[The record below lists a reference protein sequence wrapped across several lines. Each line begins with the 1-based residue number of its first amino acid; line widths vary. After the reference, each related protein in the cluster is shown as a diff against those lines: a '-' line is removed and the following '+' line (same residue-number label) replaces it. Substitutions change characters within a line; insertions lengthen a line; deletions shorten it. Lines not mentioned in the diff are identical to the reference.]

1 MRKIGLLLVAGVL
14 AAWAGAA
21 VPTCRVTVTLDQA
34 EGDNLRLLPTAT
46 DGVWVADAPVD
57 GDFTATVLP
66 NIGRKFSVAD
76 STLPAGMTFNPAMGS
91 LVIPKAILAAN
102 KETGVAL
109 AIATT
114 PIRYTIH
121 YRAHGDGEPGHAT
134 ESLTT
139 PVAGERG
146 WDQAVS
152 TANAKVTLAT
162 RGTLN
167 APGWEFHGW
176 SRTQGVTAPEFQP
189 GETCA
194 HLVTMD
200 GETIT
205 LYAVWM
211 TKPEVGKVSYPITL
225 QNGSFETPALSNNQ
239 TYVHFAGAVI
249 RDTTIDDSN
258 KIGWSTTGTANL
270 VEIGRLTSA
279 SAISQYGVN
288 SARDGQQIAELNATG
303 AGLLYQRIATL
314 PNTTLHWGFSHRARS
329 YSPTNETSETL
340 SMWIGSADQIEQ
352 ARAIYDCFAVTN
364 VSSPN
369 HISRD
374 VAMERVAALAEK
386 LKFTNIVHTAYGN
399 ANKTAWDDI
408 KGDFVVPSGR
418 VVTEYAFVSWV
429 EGADGTAS
437 SYGNLIDRVYLADR
451 LPKERFNLKIT
462 HAEGGAVWV
471 NDAQSVFKV
480 ERETG
485 HLSSYDKARKMSLS
499 IGVAPGYNFTGM
511 MKNGEY
517 LNVMQTEAFI
527 QKLITDGAQE
537 DLTLD
542 FLFVGDS
549 MVSFRPNGG
558 TYCDESGETIAS
570 VKLALSRPH
579 TLGPATRTGYVFL
592 GWRALNGALLK
603 QGAVMACEADANTG
617 EMYLVGYDADG
628 TTELLRVSSAEGVTL
643 YAQWEID
650 ENAVAQRATYE
661 VSLVAMNVTGDGAT
675 LKPVAGSATKWNGKG
690 YANED
695 FVTTLFPAGG
705 YRLPDT
711 IEVRGKTRGA
721 LEGWSYNKTTGVVV
735 IPGALMTEDVTL
747 TVTGERIQ
755 YTIFY
760 STGGTGEITGAGVE
774 SVPGATGVWQ
784 QSVVAEGETI
794 TLAARG
800 TLASDGWTFL
810 GWARAPDATDADY
823 QPGATV
829 AHLTRLHLA
838 VVKLYGIWKADDGS
852 LASSYPVT
860 LQNGGFEVP
869 VNTKSYYVIYPETTE
884 GLCWQTTASDNK
896 IEIGSVSTNLSPSGC
911 ISSYHTAQAR
921 DGQQFAE
928 LNANYVG
935 ALYQDVATV
944 PGVTLYYGFSHR
956 ARAAG
961 DALALMV
968 ASTNDFDT
976 ALAIYTNCV
985 TSKPEGWQEKVLH
998 DIKAL
1003 NLPSLRFIYH
1013 EAPYDISDLTEWTDL
1028 TGEYKVPA
1036 GQNVTKFAFLSLSKH
1051 SKESEGNLIDRVYF
1065 TTSEPLHA
1073 ATLTAL
1079 VTTGGAAKIND
1090 GGADYVDVTPDNP
1103 YFKVVSV
1110 DRRVVISPV
1119 AEADWSFLGCY
1130 LNGVFYARA
1139 ACDELLAFDMPP
1151 ANRKLTLLFAKERT
1165 ITFNL
1170 EGGSLTAEFPSASQ
1184 RLSTTLSEYTLKAP
1198 TRAGYTFK
1206 GWREA
1211 TTGQMYEIGTVV
1223 RYEVEAQYDE
1233 NVRSY
1238 LVCGSGKSELRV
1250 ESENGLVLN
1259 AVWEISSALVD
1270 RKVVTFVDYDYSKPD
1285 PKPYLRLDY
1294 AYLALGA
1301 SRSPFKVTATS
1312 NILVNAT
1319 ANRPAGYEP
1328 AGWTYEPDG
1337 GGASIAFDYVW
1348 SVAHKADAEDSYF
1361 LVTAV
1366 TNGVADNFRFD
1377 GISSMRFVAR
1387 WDRFYDVTR
1396 LEDDG
1401 VTTNRTVWV
1410 PKSWLDAKGDT
1421 AITEDSYATDLVAPA
1436 ANGVPLWQNYIF
1448 GLDPNRTD
1456 LPVFNRL
1463 AHRASAGGNVR
1474 FALDGISVVKY
1485 LNDIYQYKS
1494 GNTVYTPFAAHD
1506 YRTYKVAFV
1515 LCGTNDDRTA
1525 GPWTALGDAQPT
1537 PVFEVDPEALVYR
1550 FYRIEARITAP

>member
-34 EGDNLRLLPTAT
+34 EGDKLRLFPTVT
-46 DGVWVADAPVD
+46 KGVWAADAPVD

-66 NIGRKFSVAD
+66 HIGRKFSVAD
-76 STLPAGMTFNPAMGS
+76 STLPDGVTFNPAMGS
-91 LVIPKAILAAN
+91 LVIPKEILEAN

-109 AIATT
+109 RIATT

-121 YRAHGDGEPGHAT
+121 YHAHGDGAPGHET
-134 ESLTT
+134 ESLT
-139 PVAGERG
+139 PVADERG

-152 TANAKVTLAT
+152 TENAKVTLAT
-162 RGTLN
+162 EGTLH
-167 APGWEFHGW
+167 AEGWEFHGW
-176 SRTQGVTAPEFQP
+176 SRTQGVTTPEFQP
-189 GETCA
+189 GDECA

-205 LYAVWM
+205 LYAVWT

-225 QNGSFETPALSNNQ
+225 QNGSFETPVLNNNQ

-249 RDTTIDDSN
+249 GDTAIEDSN
-258 KIGWSTTGTANL
+258 QIGWSTTGTANL

-279 SAISQYGVN
+279 SSISQYGVS

-314 PNTTLHWGFSHRARS
+314 PNTTLHWGFSHRARR
-329 YSPTNETSETL
+329 YSPTNKTSETL

-364 VSSPN
+364 AKSPN
-369 HISRD
+369 HISRE
-374 VAMERVAALAEK
+374 VAKERVAALAK
-386 LKFTNIVHTAYGN
+386 DLKFTNIVHEAIGTAD
-399 ANKTAWDDI
+399 KTAWYDL

-429 EGADGTAS
+429 EGDDGTAS
-437 SYGNLIDRVYLADR
+437 SYGNLIDRVYLSD
-451 LPKERFNLKIT
+451 LEPKERSNLKIT

-485 HLSSYDKARKMSLS
+485 YLSSYDNGWKMSLS

-517 LNVMQTEAFI
+517 LNVMQTVEFI
-527 QKLITDGAQE
+527 QKLITDGIQE

-558 TYCDESGETIAS
+558 TYCDEWGETITS
-570 VKLALSRPH
+570 VTLAPSRPH
-579 TLGPATRTGYVFL
+579 TLRPATRTGYVFL
-592 GWRALNGALLK
+592 GWRALNNGALLK
-603 QGAVMACEADANTG
+603 QGAVMACEVDPNTG
-617 EMYLVGYDADG
+617 ETYLVGYDTDG
-628 TTELLRVSSAEGVTL
+628 TTKLLRTPSAEGVTL

-650 ENAVAQRATYE
+650 ENAVAQRTTYE
-661 VSLVAMNVTGDGAT
+661 VLLVAMNVTGDGAT
-675 LKPVAGSATKWNGKG
+675 LKPVAGSATAWNGKG

-705 YRLPDT
+705 YRLPNT
-711 IEVRGKTRGA
+711 IEVRGETRGA

-747 TVTGERIQ
+747 TVRGEHIQ

-760 STGGTGEITGAGVE
+760 STGGTGKITGAGVE
-774 SVPGATGVWQ
+774 SVSGATGVWQ
-784 QSVVAEGETI
+784 QRVVAEGERI
-794 TLAARG
+794 TLAERG

-829 AHLTRLHLA
+829 PHLTRLDLA
-838 VVKLYGIWKADDGS
+838 VVKLYGIWKAVDGS
-852 LASSYPVT
+852 LASSYPVK
-860 LQNGGFEVP
+860 LENGSFEVP
-869 VNTKSYYVIYPETTE
+869 VNTSKYYQFYPENTE
-884 GLCWQTTASDNK
+884 GLCWKTTASDNQ
-896 IEIGSVSTNLSPSGC
+896 IELGSVSTNLNPTEC
-911 ISSYHTAQAR
+911 INSYHTAQAR

-956 ARAAG
+956 AREEG
-961 DALALMV
+961 DALALLV
-968 ASTNDFDT
+968 AGTNDFDQ

-985 TSKPEGWQEKVLH
+985 ATKPSGWQQKVRA
-998 DIKAL
+998 DIEDL
-1003 NLPSLRFIYH
+1003 NLPSLTFIYH

-1028 TGEYKVPA
+1028 TGEYKVPT

-1051 SKESEGNLIDRVYF
+1051 TQVSMGNLIDRVYF
-1065 TTSEPLHA
+1065 TTSEPLQA

-1139 ACDELLAFDMPP
+1139 ACDELLAFNMPP

-1170 EGGSLTAEFPSASQ
+1170 EGGSLPAEFPASQ
-1184 RLSTTLSEYTLKAP
+1184 RLSTTLSEYTLQAP

-1211 TTGQMYEIGTVV
+1211 TTGQMYAIGTVV

-1238 LVCGSGKSELRV
+1238 LVCGSGKSALRV

-1270 RKVVTFVDYDYSKPD
+1270 QKVVTFVDYDYSKPD
-1285 PKPYLRLDY
+1285 PKPYLRLDH
-1294 AYLALGA
+1294 AYLKLGE
-1301 SRSPFKVTATS
+1301 SRSPFKG
-1312 NILVNAT
+1312 ILENTT

-1337 GGASIAFDYVW
+1337 GGASIAFDYVR

-1410 PKSWLDAKGDT
+1410 PKSWLDAKGYI
-1421 AITEDSYATDLVAPA
+1421 AITEDSYAKDLDAPA

-1448 GLDPNRTD
+1448 GLDPKRTD

-1463 AHRASAGGNVR
+1463 VHRASADGNVR
-1474 FALDGISVVKY
+1474 FSLDGISVVKY

-1494 GNTVYTPFAAHD
+1494 GNNYC
-1506 YRTYKVAFV
+1506 TYKVVFV
-1515 LCGTNDDRTA
+1515 LCGTNDRTA
-1525 GPWTALGDAQPT
+1525 GPWTALGAAQAT
-1537 PVFEVDPEALVYR
+1537 PVFEVAPEALVYR

>member
-1 MRKIGLLLVAGVL
+1 MRKIGLLLVVWVL

-21 VPTCRVTVTLDQA
+21 VPTCPVTVTLEQA
-34 EGDNLRLLPTAT
+34 EGDNLRLLPTAA
-46 DGVWVADAPVD
+46 DGVWAADAPED

-66 NIGRKFSVAD
+66 HIGRKFSVAD
-76 STLPAGMTFNPAMGS
+76 STLPDGVTFNPAMGS

-109 AIATT
+109 KIATT
-114 PIRYTIH
+114 PIRYTIRYH
-121 YRAHGDGEPGHAT
+121 AHGDGAPGHET
-134 ESLTT
+134 ESLT

-146 WDQAVS
+146 WNQAVS
-152 TANAKVTLAT
+152 TANAKVRLAT
-162 RGTLN
+162 QGTLN

-176 SRTQGVTAPEFQP
+176 ARTQGVTAPEFQP
-189 GETCA
+189 GQTCA

-205 LYAVWM
+205 LYAVWT

-225 QNGSFETPALSNNQ
+225 QNGSFETPVLDNDK

-249 RDTTIDDSN
+249 GDTTIVDSN
-258 KIGWSTTGTANL
+258 KIGWSMTGTANL

-279 SAISQYGVN
+279 SSISQYGVS

-314 PNTTLHWGFSHRARS
+314 PNTTLHWGFSHRARN

-340 SMWIGSADQIEQ
+340 SMWIGSADQVEQ

-364 VSSPN
+364 ASSPN
-369 HISRD
+369 HISRE

-386 LKFTNIVHTAYGN
+386 LQFTNIVHTAYGN
-399 ANKTAWDDI
+399 ADKTAWYDI

-429 EGADGTAS
+429 EGVDGTAS

-451 LPKERFNLKIT
+451 LPEERFNLKVT

-485 HLSSYDKARKMSLS
+485 YLSSYDNGWKMSLS

-517 LNVMQTEAFI
+517 LNVMQTAAFI
-527 QKLITDGAQE
+527 KQLITDGIQE

-558 TYCDESGETIAS
+558 TYCDEWGETIAS

-579 TLGPATRTGYVFL
+579 TLLPATRPGYVFL

-617 EMYLVGYDADG
+617 ETYLVGYDTDG
-628 TTELLRVSSAEGVTL
+628 TTELLRASSAEGVTL

-650 ENAVAQRATYE
+650 ENAVAQRTTYE
-661 VSLVAMNVTGDGAT
+661 VSLEAENVTGDGAT
-675 LKPVAGSATKWNGKG
+675 LKPVDGSDTAWNGKG

-705 YRLPDT
+705 YRLPNT
-711 IEVRGKTRGA
+711 IEVRGEKRGA

-747 TVTGERIQ
+747 TVRGEHIQ

-760 STGGTGEITGAGVE
+760 TTGGTGEIAGAGVE
-774 SVPGATGVWQ
+774 SVPDATGVWQ
-784 QSVVAEGETI
+784 QSVVAEGKTI
-794 TLAARG
+794 TLAERG
-800 TLASDGWTFL
+800 TLASDGWEFL
-810 GWARAPDATDADY
+810 GWARAPDAKDADY
-823 QPGATV
+823 RPGATV
-829 AHLTRLHLA
+829 PHLTRLDLA

-860 LQNGGFEVP
+860 LQNGSFEVP
-869 VNTKSYYVIYPETTE
+869 VNTSSYYKFYPDTTTE
-884 GLCWQTTASDNK
+884 GLFWKTTASDHK
-896 IEIGSVSTNLSPSGC
+896 IEIGSVATNLSPAGC
-911 ISSYHTAQAR
+911 ISDYHTAQAR

-928 LNANYVG
+928 LNANQVG

-968 ASTNDFDT
+968 ASTEDFDK
-976 ALAIYTNCV
+976 ALAIYKNYV
-985 TSKPEGWQEKVLH
+985 SSKPEGWQETVSNK
-998 DIKAL
+998 IQAL
-1003 NLPSLRFIYH
+1003 NLPSLKFIYH

-1051 SKESEGNLIDRVYF
+1051 AKESEGNLIDRVYF

-1079 VTTGGAAKIND
+1079 VTPGGAAKIND
-1090 GGADYVDVTPDNP
+1090 GGADYFDVTPDKR
-1103 YFKVVSV
+1103 YSKVVSV

-1170 EGGSLTAEFPSASQ
+1170 EGGELTAEFPSASQ

-1211 TTGQMYEIGTVV
+1211 TTGQEYKIGTVV
-1223 RYEVEAQYDE
+1223 HYEVEAQDDE

-1238 LVCGSGKSELRV
+1238 LVCRSDQSELRV

-1285 PKPYLRLDY
+1285 PKPYLRLY
-1294 AYLALGA
+1294 HAYLALGA
-1301 SRSPFKVTATS
+1301 SCSPFQG
-1312 NILVNAT
+1312 ILENTT

-1337 GGASIAFDYVW
+1337 GGASIAFDYVR

-1410 PKSWLDAKGDT
+1410 PKSWLDAKGYT

-1448 GLDPNRTD
+1448 GLDPTRTD
-1456 LPVFNRL
+1456 LPVFNRPVHG
-1463 AHRASAGGNVR
+1463 AYAGGNVR
-1474 FALDGISVVKY
+1474 FVLDGISVVKY

-1494 GNTVYTPFAAHD
+1494 GNTVYTPFAARD

-1515 LCGTNDDRTA
+1515 LCGTNDRTA
-1525 GPWTALGDAQPT
+1525 GPWTALGDAQAT
-1537 PVFEVDPEALVYR
+1537 PVFEVAPEALVYR

>member
-1 MRKIGLLLVAGVL
+1 MRKIGLLLVVWVL

-34 EGDNLRLLPTAT
+34 EGDKLRLFPTEK
-46 DGVWVADAPVD
+46 DGVWAADAPVD

-66 NIGRKFSVAD
+66 HIGRKFSVAD
-76 STLPAGMTFNPAMGS
+76 STLPDEVTFNPAMGS
-91 LVIPKAILAAN
+91 LVIPKAMLEAN

-109 AIATT
+109 TIATT
-114 PIRYTIH
+114 PIRYTIRYH
-121 YRAHGDGEPGHAT
+121 AHGDGEPGHAK
-134 ESLTT
+134 ESLT
-139 PVAGERG
+139 PVADERG

-152 TANAKVTLAT
+152 TKNAKVTLAT
-162 RGTLN
+162 EGTLH
-167 APGWEFHGW
+167 AEGWEFHGW
-176 SRTQGVTAPEFQP
+176 SRTQGVTTPEFEP
-189 GETCA
+189 GQTCA

-205 LYAVWM
+205 LYAVWT

-225 QNGSFETPALSNNQ
+225 QNGSFETPVLNNNQ

-249 RDTTIDDSN
+249 GDTTIVDSN

-279 SAISQYGVN
+279 SSISQYGVN

-303 AGLLYQRIATL
+303 AGLLDQRIATL

-329 YSPTNETSETL
+329 YSPTNKTSETL
-340 SMWIGSADQIEQ
+340 SMWIGSHDQVEK

-364 VSSPN
+364 ASSRN
-369 HISRD
+369 HISRE
-374 VAMERVAALAEK
+374 VAMERVAALADK
-386 LKFTNIVHTAYGN
+386 LKFTNIVHEAIGN
-399 ANKTAWDDI
+399 ADKTAWEDI

-429 EGADGTAS
+429 EGADGKAS
-437 SYGNLIDRVYLADR
+437 SYGNLIDRVYLSDL
-451 LPKERFNLKIT
+451 LPEERFNLKVT

-471 NDAQSVFKV
+471 NDAKSVFKV
-480 ERETG
+480 VRETG
-485 HLSSYDKARKMSLS
+485 HLSSYDKASKMSLS
-499 IGVAPGYNFTGM
+499 IGVEPGYNFTGM
-511 MKNGEY
+511 MKNGKY
-517 LNVMQTEAFI
+517 LNVMDTAAFI
-527 QKLITDGAQE
+527 QTLSTEGIQE

-558 TYCDESGETIAS
+558 TYCDESGEKIES

-579 TLGPATRTGYVFL
+579 TLRPATRTGYVFL
-592 GWRALNGALLK
+592 GWRALNNGALLK
-603 QGAVMACEADANTG
+603 QGAVMACEVDANTG
-617 EMYLVGYDADG
+617 ETYLVGYDTDG
-628 TTELLRVSSAEGVTL
+628 TTKLLRTPSAEGVTL

-650 ENAVAQRATYE
+650 ENAVAQRTTYE
-661 VSLVAMNVTGDGAT
+661 VLLVAMNVTGDGAT
-675 LKPVAGSATKWNGKG
+675 LKPVAGSDTEWNGKG

-705 YRLPDT
+705 YRLPNT
-711 IEVRGKTRGA
+711 IEVCGETRGA

-735 IPGALMTEDVTL
+735 IPGALMTEKVTL
-747 TVTGERIQ
+747 TVKGEHIQ

-774 SVPGATGVWQ
+774 SVSGATGVWQ
-784 QSVVAEGETI
+784 QRVVAEGERI
-794 TLAARG
+794 TLAERG

-810 GWARAPDATDADY
+810 GWARAPDAKDADY

-829 AHLTRLHLA
+829 PHLTRLDLA
-838 VVKLYGIWKADDGS
+838 VVKLYGIWKAVDGS
-852 LASSYPVT
+852 LASSYPVK
-860 LQNGGFEVP
+860 LENGSFEVP
-869 VNTKSYYVIYPETTE
+869 VNTSKYYQFYPENTE
-884 GLCWQTTASDNK
+884 GLCWKTTASDNQ
-896 IEIGSVSTNLSPSGC
+896 IELGSVSTNLSPSEC

-956 ARAAG
+956 AREEG
-961 DALALMV
+961 DALALLV
-968 ASTNDFDT
+968 AGTNDFDQ

-985 TSKPEGWQEKVLH
+985 ATKPSGWQQKVRA
-998 DIKAL
+998 DIEALAL
-1003 NLPSLRFIYH
+1003 NLPSLTFIYH

-1028 TGEYKVPA
+1028 TGEYKVPT

-1051 SKESEGNLIDRVYF
+1051 TQVSMGNLIDRVYF
-1065 TTSEPLHA
+1065 TTSEPLQA

-1139 ACDELLAFDMPP
+1139 ACDELLAFNMPP

-1184 RLSTTLSEYTLKAP
+1184 RLSTTLSEYTLQAP

-1211 TTGQMYEIGTVV
+1211 TTGQMYAIGTVV

-1238 LVCGSGKSELRV
+1238 LVCGSGNSALRV

-1285 PKPYLRLDY
+1285 PKPYLRLAD

-1301 SRSPFKVTATS
+1301 SCSPFKG
-1312 NILVNAT
+1312 ILENTT

-1396 LEDDG
+1396 LEDDR

-1410 PKSWLDAKGDT
+1410 PKSWLDAKGYT

-1448 GLDPNRTD
+1448 GLDPKRTD

-1463 AHRASAGGNVR
+1463 VHRASAGGNVR

-1506 YRTYKVAFV
+1506 YRTYQVAFV
-1515 LCGTNDDRTA
+1515 LCGTNDRTA
-1525 GPWTALGDAQPT
+1525 GPWTALGASQAT
-1537 PVFEVDPEALVYR
+1537 PVFEVAPKDLVYR
-1550 FYRIEARITAP
+1550 FYRIEARITAPKNRP

>member
-1 MRKIGLLLVAGVL
+1 
-14 AAWAGAA
+14 
-21 VPTCRVTVTLDQA
+21 
-34 EGDNLRLLPTAT
+34 
-46 DGVWVADAPVD
+46 
-57 GDFTATVLP
+57 
-66 NIGRKFSVAD
+66 
-76 STLPAGMTFNPAMGS
+76 
-91 LVIPKAILAAN
+91 
-102 KETGVAL
+102 
-109 AIATT
+109 
-114 PIRYTIH
+114 
-121 YRAHGDGEPGHAT
+121 
-134 ESLTT
+134 
-139 PVAGERG
+139 
-146 WDQAVS
+146 
-152 TANAKVTLAT
+152 
-162 RGTLN
+162 
-167 APGWEFHGW
+167 
-176 SRTQGVTAPEFQP
+176 
-189 GETCA
+189 
-194 HLVTMD
+194 
-200 GETIT
+200 
-205 LYAVWM
+205 
-211 TKPEVGKVSYPITL
+211 
-225 QNGSFETPALSNNQ
+225 
-239 TYVHFAGAVI
+239 
-249 RDTTIDDSN
+249 
-258 KIGWSTTGTANL
+258 
-270 VEIGRLTSA
+270 
-279 SAISQYGVN
+279 
-288 SARDGQQIAELNATG
+288 
-303 AGLLYQRIATL
+303 
-314 PNTTLHWGFSHRARS
+314 
-329 YSPTNETSETL
+329 
-340 SMWIGSADQIEQ
+340 
-352 ARAIYDCFAVTN
+352 
-364 VSSPN
+364 
-369 HISRD
+369 
-374 VAMERVAALAEK
+374 
-386 LKFTNIVHTAYGN
+386 
-399 ANKTAWDDI
+399 
-408 KGDFVVPSGR
+408 
-418 VVTEYAFVSWV
+418 
-429 EGADGTAS
+429 
-437 SYGNLIDRVYLADR
+437 
-451 LPKERFNLKIT
+451 
-462 HAEGGAVWV
+462 
-471 NDAQSVFKV
+471 
-480 ERETG
+480 
-485 HLSSYDKARKMSLS
+485 
-499 IGVAPGYNFTGM
+499 
-511 MKNGEY
+511 
-517 LNVMQTEAFI
+517 
-527 QKLITDGAQE
+527 
-537 DLTLD
+537 
-542 FLFVGDS
+542 

-558 TYCDESGETIAS
+558 TYRDESGETIAS

-579 TLGPATRTGYVFL
+579 TLGPAGRPGYVFL
-592 GWRALNGALLK
+592 GWRELKNGALLK
-603 QGAVMACEADANTG
+603 PGAVMACEANPNTG
-617 EMYLVGYDADG
+617 ETDLVGYDTDG
-628 TTELLRVSSAEGVTL
+628 TTVLLRTPSAEGVTL

-650 ENAVAQRATYE
+650 ENAVAQRTTYE
-661 VSLVAMNVTGDGAT
+661 VSLEAENVTGDGAT
-675 LKPVAGSATKWNGKG
+675 LKPVAGSATAWNGKG

-711 IEVRGKTRGA
+711 IEVRGETRGA

-747 TVTGERIQ
+747 TVRGEHIR
-755 YTIFY
+755 YTILY

-774 SVPGATGVWQ
+774 SVPDATGVWQ
-784 QSVVAEGETI
+784 QRVVAEGKTI
-794 TLAARG
+794 TLAERG
-800 TLASDGWTFL
+800 TLVSDGWTFL
-810 GWARAPDATDADY
+810 GWARAPDAKDADY

-829 AHLTRLHLA
+829 PHLTRLDLA
-838 VVKLYGIWKADDGS
+838 VVKLYGIWKAVDGS
-852 LASSYPVT
+852 LASSYPVK
-860 LQNGGFEVP
+860 LENGSFEVP
-869 VNTKSYYVIYPETTE
+869 VNTSKYYQFYPENTE
-884 GLCWQTTASDNK
+884 GLCWKTTASDNQ
-896 IEIGSVSTNLSPSGC
+896 IELGSVSTNLSPSEC

-944 PGVTLYYGFSHR
+944 PGVTLSDGFSHR

-968 ASTNDFDT
+968 ASTEDFDK
-976 ALAIYTNCV
+976 ALAIYKNYV
-985 TSKPEGWQEKVLH
+985 SSKPEGWQETVSNK
-998 DIKAL
+998 IQAL
-1003 NLPSLRFIYH
+1003 NLPSLTFIYH
-1013 EAPYDISDLTEWTDL
+1013 EAPYDISNLTEWTDL

-1051 SKESEGNLIDRVYF
+1051 AKESEGNLIDRVYF

-1139 ACDELLAFDMPP
+1139 ACDELLAFDMPRT
-1151 ANRKLTLLFAKERT
+1151 NRKLTLLFAKERT

-1170 EGGSLTAEFPSASQ
+1170 EGGSLPAEFPASQ
-1184 RLSTTLSEYTLKAP
+1184 RLSTTLSEYTLQAP

-1211 TTGQMYEIGTVV
+1211 TTGQMYAIGTVV
-1223 RYEVEAQYDE
+1223 RYEVKAQYDE

-1238 LVCGSGKSELRV
+1238 LVCGSGESALRV

-1285 PKPYLRLDY
+1285 PKPYLRLAY
-1294 AYLALGA
+1294 AYLAVGA
-1301 SRSPFKVTATS
+1301 SCSPFQG
-1312 NILVNAT
+1312 ILENTT

-1410 PKSWLDAKGDT
+1410 PKSWLDAKGYT

-1448 GLDPNRTD
+1448 GLDPKRPD

-1463 AHRASAGGNVR
+1463 VHRASAGGKVGL
-1474 FALDGISVVKY
+1474 ALDGISVVKY

-1515 LCGTNDDRTA
+1515 LCGTNDRTA
-1525 GPWTALGDAQPT
+1525 GPWTALGASQAT
-1537 PVFEVDPEALVYR
+1537 PVFEVAPKDLVYR
-1550 FYRIEARITAP
+1550 FYRIEARITAPKNRP

>member
-1 MRKIGLLLVAGVL
+1 MRKIGLLLVAWVL

-34 EGDNLRLLPTAT
+34 EGDKLRLFPTAT
-46 DGVWVADAPVD
+46 DGVWAADAPVD

-66 NIGRKFSVAD
+66 HIGRKFSLAD

-91 LVIPKAILAAN
+91 LVIPKAMLAAN

-109 AIATT
+109 RIATT
-114 PIRYTIH
+114 PICYTIRYH
-121 YRAHGDGEPGHAT
+121 AHGDGEPGHAK
-134 ESLTT
+134 ESLT

-152 TANAKVTLAT
+152 TENAKVRLAT
-162 RGTLN
+162 RGTLH
-167 APGWEFHGW
+167 AEGWEFHGW
-176 SRTQGVTAPEFQP
+176 ARTQGVTTPEFKP
-189 GETCA
+189 DATCA

-200 GETIT
+200 GDTIT
-205 LYAVWM
+205 LYAVW
-211 TKPEVGKVSYPITL
+211 TTNPKEGEVSYPITL
-225 QNGSFETPALSNNQ
+225 QNGSFETPELSNNE

-249 RDTTIDDSN
+249 GDKTIDDSN
-258 KIGWSTTGTANL
+258 KIGWSTTGTENL

-279 SAISQYGVN
+279 SSISQYGVS
-288 SARDGQQIAELNATG
+288 SARDGQQIAELNAKG

-340 SMWIGSADQIEQ
+340 SMWIGSHDQVEQ

-364 VSSPN
+364 ANSLN
-369 HISRD
+369 HISREE
-374 VAMERVAALAEK
+374 AMKQVAALAEN

-399 ANKTAWDDI
+399 ADKTAWEDI
-408 KGDFVVPSGR
+408 KGDFVVPSER

-429 EGADGTAS
+429 EGADGKAS
-437 SYGNLIDRVYLADR
+437 SYGNLIDRVYLSDR
-451 LPKERFNLKIT
+451 RPEERFNLKVT

-471 NDAQSVFKV
+471 NDAKSVFKV
-480 ERETG
+480 VRETG
-485 HLSSYDKARKMSLS
+485 HLSSYDKASKMSLS
-499 IGVAPGYNFTGM
+499 IGVEPGYNFTGM
-511 MKNGEY
+511 MKNGKY
-517 LNVMQTEAFI
+517 LNVMQTEEFI
-527 QKLITDGAQE
+527 QTLITDGIQE

-558 TYCDESGETIAS
+558 MYCDESGETIES
-570 VKLALSRPH
+570 VKLAPSRPH

-592 GWRALNGALLK
+592 GWRAPNGALLK
-603 QGAVMACEADANTG
+603 PGAVMACEVDANTG
-617 EMYLVGYDADG
+617 ETDLVGYDTDG
-628 TTELLRVSSAEGVTL
+628 TTELFRTPSAEGVTL

-650 ENAVAQRATYE
+650 ENAVAQRPTHK
-661 VSLVAMNVTGDGAT
+661 VSLEAENVTGDGAT
-675 LKPVAGSATKWNGKG
+675 LKPVAGSATAWNGKG

-705 YRLPDT
+705 YRLPNT
-711 IEVRGKTRGA
+711 IEVRGETRGA
-721 LEGWSYNKTTGVVV
+721 LAGWSYNKTTGVVV

-747 TVTGERIQ
+747 TVRGEHIQ

-760 STGGTGEITGAGVE
+760 STGGTGEIAGAGVE

-800 TLASDGWTFL
+800 TLASDGWEFL
-810 GWARAPDATDADY
+810 GWARAPDAKDADY

-829 AHLTRLHLA
+829 PHLTRLDLA
-838 VVKLYGIWKADDGS
+838 VVKLYGIWKAVDGS

-869 VNTKSYYVIYPETTE
+869 VNTSSHYKFYPDTTTE
-884 GLCWQTTASDNK
+884 GLFWQTTASDNF
-896 IEIGSVSTNLSPSGC
+896 IEIGSVATNLSPAGC
-911 ISSYHTAQAR
+911 ISDYHTAQAR

-928 LNANYVG
+928 LNAKEVG

-961 DALALMV
+961 DALALLV
-968 ASTNDFDT
+968 AGTNDFDR

-985 TSKPEGWQEKVLH
+985 ATKPSGWQQKVRA
-998 DIKAL
+998 DIEAL
-1003 NLPSLRFIYH
+1003 NLPSLEFIYH

-1036 GQNVTKFAFLSLSKH
+1036 GQNVTKFAFLSLSTH
-1051 SKESEGNLIDRVYF
+1051 SDVSKGNLIDRVYF
-1065 TTSEPLHA
+1065 TTSEPLHT

-1079 VTTGGAAKIND
+1079 VTPGGAAKIND
-1090 GGADYVDVTPDNP
+1090 GGADYVDVTPDKR
-1103 YFKVVSV
+1103 YSKVVSV

-1139 ACDELLAFDMPP
+1139 ACDELLAFDMPRT
-1151 ANRKLTLLFAKERT
+1151 NRKLTLLFAKERT

-1184 RLSTTLSEYTLKAP
+1184 RLSTTLSEYTLQAP
-1198 TRAGYTFK
+1198 TREGYTFK

-1211 TTGQMYEIGTVV
+1211 TTGQEYKIGTVV
-1223 RYEVEAQYDE
+1223 RYEVEAQIDE

-1238 LVCGSGKSELRV
+1238 LVCRSDQSELRV

-1270 RKVVTFVDYDYSKPD
+1270 RKVVTFVDYDYSQPD
-1285 PKPYLRLDY
+1285 PKPYLRLAY

-1301 SRSPFKVTATS
+1301 SCSPFKG
-1312 NILVNAT
+1312 ILENT
-1319 ANRPAGYEP
+1319 TENRPAGYEP

-1337 GGASIAFDYVW
+1337 GGASIAFDYVR

-1366 TNGVADNFRFD
+1366 TNGVADEFRFD

-1410 PKSWLDAKGDT
+1410 PKSWLDAKGYT
-1421 AITEDSYATDLVAPA
+1421 AITEDSYATDLDAKA

-1463 AHRASAGGNVR
+1463 VHRASAGGKVR

-1494 GNTVYTPFAAHD
+1494 VYTPFAAHN

-1525 GPWTALGDAQPT
+1525 GPWTALGDAQAT
-1537 PVFEVDPEALVYR
+1537 PVFEVAPEALVYR